1 MTNKEIE
8 GLKKIESSIDIKNF
22 SILTDNGFEKVN
34 KLHKTIPYEVYLL
47 KLIDGRELKCA
58 DNHIVFYLDDF
69 EEVFVKDLSSGN
81 KICTNNDD
89 RLSETEVLSIENLG
103 YSENMYDFE
112 LSKDSN
118 SRYYTNEIL
127 SHNTAIVEGLA
138 IRIANKQVD
147 RWLFNKRI
155 IELNFT
161 TIVSGTKYRG
171 EFEQRMEEL
180 LKEVKKTPD
189 IIIFIDEL
197 HNVVGAG
204 GASGSM
210 DAANIIK
217 PALARGE
224 IKVIG
229 ATTVDEYKKIIENDG
244 ALERRFQK
252 VYVNIPNKEE
262 TLQILKQIREKYED
276 YHNVIYSD
284 KVLEKC
290 VEFTDRYV
298 TLRNFPDKAIDA
310 MDEVG
315 SRVKLNNTSVP
326 DSIKKLEK
334 ELEIIVVNKQKSA
347 KGQKYEDA
355 AKFRDQ
361 ERVMFA
367 KIEEETINWESNLKE
382 HKIAVSIQD
391 VAEYIGGYTG
401 IPINELTDN
410 ENQRLISME
419 AHLSKTVIGQKDAVE
434 KVCEAIQRSRLGIQ
448 DPNKPTSFLFL
459 GASGVGKTHLAKQLA
474 KFMFNSED
482 AFIRFDMSEYMEKF
496 NVSKLI
502 GSPPGYVGHEDKG
515 ILTEAVKNKPYSII
529 LFDEIEKAHPDIF
542 NIFLQVLDDGILTD
556 STGREINFKNT
567 IIIMTSN
574 IGTDKIM
581 SKKSLGFSV
590 ITDEHAD
597 ISKIV
602 GEELKKHL
610 RPELINRIDEK
621 IIFNTLNEED
631 IAKIVEL
638 EIKITVDRICA
649 KGYDIIISK
658 GVKEFLVKI
667 SYEKEYG
674 ARPLK
679 RAITTHIENVIA
691 QCILKNGIKEGG
703 KIKLSYDKK
712 NDKVIANENS

>member
-1 MTNKEIE
+1 MDRRAFGPEEEDDSNADKIKKNNKSTTPILDHYGKDLTELAIKGGLDPVVGRDIEI
-8 GLKKIESSIDIKNF
+8 D
-22 SILTDNGFEKVN
+22 
-34 KLHKTIPYEVYLL
+34 
-47 KLIDGRELKCA
+47 KLIQIL
-58 DNHIVFYLDDF
+58 
-69 EEVFVKDLSSGN
+69 N
-81 KICTNNDD
+81 KRKKNNP
-89 RLSETEVLSIENLG
+89 VLVGEAG
-103 YSENMYDFE
+103 VG
-112 LSKDSN
+112 K
-118 SRYYTNEIL
+118 
-127 SHNTAIVEGLA
+127 TAIAEGLA
-138 IRIANKQVD
+138 LRIANKQVD

-161 TIVSGTKYRG
+161 SIVSGTKYRG
-171 EFEQRMEEL
+171 EFEQRMEDI
-180 LKEVKKTPD
+180 LKEVKKSPD
-189 IIIFIDEL
+189 VIIFIDEL

-210 DAANIIK
+210 DASNIIK

-229 ATTVDEYKKIIENDG
+229 ATTVDEYKKIIESDS

-252 VYVNIPNKEE
+252 IFVNVPDKEE
-262 TLQILKQIREKYED
+262 TLQILKQLRDRYES
-276 YHNVIYSD
+276 YHNVTYSD
-284 KVLEKC
+284 EILEAC
-290 VEFTDRYV
+290 VEFTDRYINY
-298 TLRNFPDKAIDA
+298 RNFPDKAIDA
-310 MDEVG
+310 LDEVG

-334 ELEIIVVNKQKSA
+334 ELVVITDKKKDAA

-355 AKFRDQ
+355 AKFRDK
-361 ERVMFA
+361 EREMLA
-367 KIEEETINWESNLKE
+367 KIEEETIKWEDKLKE
-382 HKIAVSIQD
+382 NKIVVTVQN
-391 VAEYIGGYTG
+391 VAEVISNHTG
-401 IPINELTDN
+401 IPIDKLTDD
-410 ENQRLISME
+410 ENTKLVKMDE
-419 AHLSKTVIGQKDAVE
+419 YLSSVVIGQNEAVT
-434 KVCEAIQRSRLGIQ
+434 KITEAIQRSRLGIQ
-448 DPNKPTSFLFL
+448 DPNKPIASFLLL
-459 GASGVGKTHLAKQLA
+459 GSTGVGKTHLAKQLA

-496 NVSKLI
+496 NVTKLI
-502 GSPPGYVGHEDKG
+502 GSPPGYVGHEDRG
-515 ILTEAVKNKPYSII
+515 LLTEAVKNKPYSIV

-556 STGREINFKNT
+556 ATGRVINFKNT

-590 ITDEHAD
+590 TSDEHED

-621 IIFNTLNEED
+621 IVFNTLGKDD

-638 EIKITVDRICA
+638 EIDRVVSRISE
-649 KGYDIIISK
+649 KGYDIAIAKSAK
-658 GVKEFLVKI
+658 DFLI
-667 SYEKEYG
+667 EIGYEKEYG

-691 QCILKNGIKEGG
+691 QSILRNGLKEGS
-703 KIKLSYDKK
+703 KIKLSYDKRSK
-712 NDKVIANENS
+712 KVVAKI